1 MAIYEYR
8 CDDCKTT
15 FTVSEVISEHEE
27 HEKGPE
33 CPKCGSVQ
41 THQLLSGFFVRISA
55 ILVSF

>member
-8 CDDCKTT
+8 CEDCKTT
-15 FTVSEVISEHEE
+15 FTVSEFISEHEK

-41 THQLLSGFFVRISA
+41 THQLLSGFFAKTDSKT
-55 ILVSF
+55 